1 MFSIS
6 FDFDE
11 TTQKVSNLKVVSFV
25 PKELPESE
33 NYIEVQDN
41 KLKLGKAAIS
51 MLNAKADDRISVCYW
66 TVTNQEPFPVLG
78 KAEIFTDS
86 TGGNRLT
93 KSGTLSFRGNQ
104 RTILLEYGNL
114 FTLEPFKDDMFKLI
128 PIKDEDSLETEKDE
142 LESLDKMTNEDFDF
156 IEDLPF

>member
-11 TTQKVSNLKVVSFV
+11 TTQKVSNLKVVSLV

-41 KLKLGKAAIS
+41 KLKLGKAAVS

-66 TVTNQEPFPVLG
+66 TVNNQETFPIIG
-78 KAEIFTDS
+78 KAEVFTDS

-104 RTILLEYGNL
+104 RTVLLEYGNL

>member
-11 TTQKVSNLKVVSFV
+11 TTQKISNLKVVSLV

-51 MLNAKADDRISVCYW
+51 MLNVKADDRISVCY
-66 TVTNQEPFPVLG
+66 
-78 KAEIFTDS
+78 
-86 TGGNRLT
+86 
-93 KSGTLSFRGNQ
+93 
-104 RTILLEYGNL
+104 
-114 FTLEPFKDDMFKLI
+114 
-128 PIKDEDSLETEKDE
+128 
-142 LESLDKMTNEDFDF
+142 
-156 IEDLPF
+156 